1 MTDSNIEPKDGGQ
14 PAPIEQTDETA
25 FSDAQQE
32 KLNEIISKR
41 LAERDAKH
49 QREMDA
55 LAQKHKRELEMSKLD
70 EESRLK
76 AEQEEATKALLKRA
90 EDAEHKLNIA
100 RTSEALAKVGLDT
113 SLAETLMGADAD
125 ATQANIDA
133 VVKAAKGMADRMY
146 AERVGSSGAPR
157 APGGEGIPSDLA
169 ELRAAMGLK

>member
-1 MTDSNIEPKDGGQ
+1 MTDSDINIPEDSTGQ
-14 PAPIEQTDETA
+14 PDAGAEEVS

-32 KLNEIISKR
+32 KINEIISKR

-49 QREMDA
+49 SKELDDLNR
-55 LAQKHKRELEMSKLD
+55 KHKRDLEMSKLD

-90 EDAEHKLNIA
+90 EDAEHQLNIA
-100 RTSEALAKVGLDT
+100 RTSEALAKAGLDT

-146 AERVGSSGAPR
+146 AERVGSTGAPR
-157 APGGEGIPSDLA
+157 APSGEGHPSDVEA
-169 ELRAAMGLK
+169 LRAAMGLQ